1 MLKQKLTPVLSSWH
15 SRTSASSLWQCDGS
29 IPRSQRQQC
38 QRWSLTPVGS
48 IVKLLVIPIGKGFE
62 GQTQQHHAECWCVG
76 QYEFC
81 SDPLNSSYDFL
92 IEQSLFKGED
102 MHRSVNIFIYEQRS
116 DLLKLAPGKVSNLD
130 PSSTSTSTS
139 SSTSTSTSHQPFLSG
154 ESYCLSPIVPFVT
167 ISTLDIQTKW
177 WEIKWKLMKT
187 AKEYETTNIFW
198 WRWWWLCL
206 IRFVELSYLEK
217 RPCEGLVAGKKKTYV
232 IRTLAAHHL
241 FWYSQKWKSQ
251 CTMEVINVEE
261 MNKKNLAPHDLFCI
275 SKVKATVQDGG
286 NQCGIYELLVKSW
299 SCVL

>member
-15 SRTSASSLWQCDGS
+15 SGTSASSLWQCDGS
-29 IPRSQRQQC
+29 SPRSQRQQC

-130 PSSTSTSTS
+130 PPSTSTS
-139 SSTSTSTSHQPFLSG
+139 SSTSTSHQPFLSG
-154 ESYCLSPIVPFVT
+154 DSYCLSPIFPFVT
-167 ISTLDIQTKW
+167 ISTVHITK
-177 WEIKWKLMKT
+177 L
-187 AKEYETTNIFW
+187 
-198 WRWWWLCL
+198 
-206 IRFVELSYLEK
+206 
-217 RPCEGLVAGKKKTYV
+217 
-232 IRTLAAHHL
+232 
-241 FWYSQKWKSQ
+241 
-251 CTMEVINVEE
+251 
-261 MNKKNLAPHDLFCI
+261 
-275 SKVKATVQDGG
+275 
-286 NQCGIYELLVKSW
+286 
-299 SCVL
+299 